1 MDGVLVVV
9 ASEVWV
15 VLDVSPWDAL
25 ELASTCLT
33 TRQQSFA
40 MWPGFPHVKQVFIG
54 LSFVFPFPS
63 DF

>member
-1 MDGVLVVV
+1 MDGVFVVV
-9 ASEVWV
+9 AGEVYV
-15 VLDVSPWDAL
+15 VLQASPWDAL
-25 ELASTCLT
+25 GLASTCLT

-40 MWPGFPHVKQVFIG
+40 MWPGFPHVKQVLIG